1 MRRSASCRDDVAVCN
16 ARVALVGA
24 AIAMVPAFLWWLLL
38 SAVSDPDEGANIGGG
53 IVGVLVIATSSVAA
67 LAFFGREL
75 VGSVTEASGV
85 APRGHTS
92 PAGYRGATSAEPS
105 PGFRPSR
112 SRSPVG
118 VAGSV

>member
-67 LAFFGREL
+67 LAFVGREL
-75 VGSVTEASGV
+75 VGSVTEASG
-85 APRGHTS
+85 
-92 PAGYRGATSAEPS
+92 
-105 PGFRPSR
+105 
-112 SRSPVG
+112 RSPTRAHLTCRLPRCDVCG
-118 VAGSV
+118 TLAGLPPLALAISCRRGR